1 MRANRKTKRLRKEK
15 RNRRTWVWLLV
26 IAVILVVGM
35 GIEIKRVSDKAAD
48 YASREAEL
56 ESLIAEEEGRA
67 YELQE
72 QSKWQQ
78 TLKYIEM
85 IAREKLGLVYPDE
98 VILKPDK

>member
-1 MRANRKTKRLRKEK
+1 MRANNKTKRERKEK
-15 RNRRTWVWLLV
+15 RSRRAWIWLLV
-26 IAVILVVGM
+26 VAILLLVGM
-35 GIEIKRVSDKAAD
+35 GYEIKRVSDKAAE

-56 ESLIAEEEGRA
+56 ESMIAEEEGRA
-67 YELQE
+67 YELKE

-98 VILKPDK
+98 VILKPDD